1 MNFVEPIRDSDIFHD
16 IQASLKRDNVRN
28 YVLIMTGTYTGLRI
42 SDILK
47 LKVKDV
53 KGEKYIYTKEQ
64 KTGKR
69 NIIEINPELRKIYK
83 DYCEE
88 MSEEEYL
95 FRKSSMNKPIS
106 RVMAWKIMKEIG
118 EKFGVDNLGTHTL
131 RKTFGYH
138 YYQQTGDI
146 ATLMQMFNHSK
157 ESITLKYIGITQ
169 DTMNK
174 ARREFKI

>member
-1 MNFVEPIRDSDIFHD
+1 MNFVEPIRDADVFHD
-16 IQASLKRDNVRN
+16 IQSSLQKENPRN
-28 YVLIMTGTYTGLRI
+28 YILILTGTYTGLRI

-47 LKVKDV
+47 LKVKHV
-53 KGEKYIYTKEQ
+53 KGKKYIDLKEQ

-69 NIIEINPELRKIYK
+69 NIIEINPTLRKAYK
-83 DYCEE
+83 DYCED
-88 MSEEEYL
+88 MDEEEYL
-95 FRKSSMNKPIS
+95 FRKSNINKPIS
-106 RVMAWKIMKEIG
+106 RVMAWKIMKDIG
-118 EKFGVDNLGTHTL
+118 ERFGVNNLGTHTL

-138 YYQQTGDI
+138 YYKQTEDI